1 MVNARAKR
9 NSKEQASSGAVAR
22 EKDDT
27 YLSPTAADSKR
38 TNDVTEGIFM
48 TFLLTMRVIY
58 IFTEPLHCLIMI
70 ELLLLFLS

>member
-1 MVNARAKR
+1 MVNARTKR
-9 NSKEQASSGAVAR
+9 NSKEQASSVAVAR
-22 EKDDT
+22 GKDDT

-70 ELLLLFLS
+70 ELFLLFLS